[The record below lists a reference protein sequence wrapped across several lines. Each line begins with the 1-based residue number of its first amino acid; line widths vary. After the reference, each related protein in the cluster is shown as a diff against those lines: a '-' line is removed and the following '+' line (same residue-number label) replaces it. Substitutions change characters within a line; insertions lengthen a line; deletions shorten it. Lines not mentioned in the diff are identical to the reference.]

1 MKKKKPEI
9 KPWKQTSN
17 LTERSED
24 PLNMIIVK
32 PGKKISLKIL
42 ADQNEAVK
50 MEYEHLINNYER
62 LLHPISSKVIKD
74 FKSTFKASDAEYYVG
89 LCLQYMMIQI
99 D

>member
-1 MKKKKPEI
+1 
-9 KPWKQTSN
+9 
-17 LTERSED
+17 
-24 PLNMIIVK
+24 
-32 PGKKISLKIL
+32 
-42 ADQNEAVK
+42 